1 MLNKPA
7 SRASQLGRYL
17 LAAPFM
23 LALALGHSAA
33 HAQVAPTPAPAQK
46 PIPQDVVYYL
56 DGQKADKSVL
66 DKTKLDPETISYMQV
81 LKGEQQQQIFGTSSA
96 GGTVVVTTKANANSP
111 AVLALNKR
119 IAAVAPMVGPTPEQ
133 SAAIA
138 AVQAYMTKNYPAAKM
153 EMVAPAKN
161 QPGRYHTIFEQ
172 DGKRMQLFFDGQGN
186 PVKE

>member
-33 HAQVAPTPAPAQK
+33 HAQVAPTPAPAAP
-46 PIPQDVVYYL
+46 PIPQNVTYYI
-56 DGQKADKSVL
+56 DGQKADKDALGKIVP
-66 DKTKLDPETISYMQV
+66 DNISSINV
-81 LKGEQQQQIFGTSSA
+81 LKGTQQQQIFGTSSA
-96 GGTVVVTTKANANSP
+96 DGTLVVTTKANVNSP
-111 AVLALNKR
+111 AVLALRKR
-119 IAAVAPMVGPTPEQ
+119 IEAVAPTVGPTPEQ

-138 AVQAYMTKNYPAAKM
+138 AVQAYMTKNYPTAKVQ
-153 EMVAPAKN
+153 MVGPAKN

-172 DGKRMQLFFDGQGN
+172 DGKRLQLFFDGQGN